1 MKTKD
6 MTLAALFSAFIAVS
20 AWITVPFTV
29 PFTVQTFAVFLACLT
44 LGGGKALISV
54 VVYLLAGAVGL
65 PVFSGFRGGV
75 GVLFGPTGGYLVG
88 FVALCLCF
96 WMLTALL
103 PNFKIKKPLALLS
116 GLAVLYLF
124 GTVWYVLLSLKAG
137 GVGFLT
143 AFSTCVLPF
152 LLPDLIKMAV
162 AFLVADRMK
171 SFFKQ

>member
-1 MKTKD
+1 MKLKD
-6 MTLAALFSAFIAVS
+6 MTLISLFSAFFAVS

-29 PFTVQTFAVFLACLT
+29 PFTMQTFAVFLACLT
-44 LGGGKALISV
+44 LGGGHAAISV
-54 VVYLLAGAVGL
+54 TVYLLAGAVGL

-75 GVLFGPTGGYLVG
+75 GVLLGPTGGFLAG

-96 WMLTALL
+96 WAITALL
-103 PNFKIKKPLALLS
+103 PDIKKKKPLALLL

-137 GVGFLT
+137 GVGFFA

-152 LLPDLIKMAV
+152 LLPDLAKMAV
-162 AFLVADRMK
+162 AFLVADRMRP
-171 SFFKQ
+171 FFDR

>member
-6 MTLAALFSAFIAVS
+6 MTLIAVFSALTAVS

-29 PFTVQTFAVFLACLT
+29 PFTMQTFAVFLACLI
-44 LGGGKALISV
+44 LGGGKAALSV
-54 VVYLLAGAVGL
+54 TVYLLVGAVGL
-65 PVFSGFRGGV
+65 PVFSGFRGGA
-75 GVLFGPTGGYLVG
+75 GVLLGPTGGYLVG

-96 WMLTALL
+96 WAIDALL
-103 PNFKIKKPLALLS
+103 PDRKIKKPLALIS

-137 GVGFLT
+137 GVGFFA

-152 LLPDLIKMAV
+152 ILPDLAKMSA
-162 AFLVADRMK
+162 AFLVADRMRP
-171 SFFKQ
+171 FFDR